1 MANEFS
7 GELMDFAPDV
17 RFCEVILN
25 GAYQGVYVM
34 METISRG
41 KGRVD
46 IARPNLTKNVTG
58 YIVEIDNATS
68 LPVSALNNFTKYV
81 SVLRKDSFLIL
92 FIREKSRLHLQ
103 SRTTLKKI
111 LANLKKRYILMITIR
126 LLMDLIIMSILKNL
140 LTILLL
146 QKYFFSMIRGICLLI
161 FIKM

>member
-1 MANEFS
+1 MDIDAPKLNE
-7 GELMDFAPDV
+7 
-17 RFCEVILN
+17 
-25 GAYQGVYVM
+25 
-34 METISRG
+34 
-41 KGRVD
+41 
-46 IARPNLTKNVTG
+46 NVTG

-68 LPVSALNNFTKYV
+68 LPVSALNNLQNMYLYLEKI
-81 SVLRKDSFLIL
+81 SFLIL

-161 FIKM
+161 FYKDVKWKKSKPCVWDFNNDLGNISTDKRR